1 MLWQQHHGRLR
12 LIAASVATM
21 LILMLA
27 GCTSADD
34 GGSSYGDAVTFSGPG
49 LGDFTFE
56 AAGDLR

>member
-34 GGSSYGDAVTFSGPG
+34 GGSSYGDAVTGPG
-49 LGDFTFE
+49 LGDFTFGRP
-56 AAGDLR
+56 AT